1 MSSIER
7 LVEDTLI
14 TDFRLDDTLAQQLI
28 RNHDYDGAVAGDD
41 TLLQNEALS
50 VIVVTANDQGEFKM
64 GSGIKQMGVE
74 VLIRANGEADGFTGE
89 LLDDLC
95 NRVRTR
101 MQPSPTVQSAGR
113 EAHFSTP
120 ALHIFG
126 ITQRENTDRSQSGFE
141 RMRTVR
147 ATIIAAQLA

>member
-1 MSSIER
+1 MSIEK
-7 LVEDTLI
+7 LLEDTLI
-14 TDFRLDDTLAQQLI
+14 ADFRLDATLAGQLI
-28 RNHDYDGAVAGDD
+28 RNHDYDRTLAGDD
-41 TLLQNEALS
+41 TLLEQEALS
-50 VIVVTANDQGEFKM
+50 VIVVTANDRGEFKI
-64 GSGIKQMGVE
+64 GSGIKQLGVE
-74 VLIRANGEADGFTGE
+74 VLIRVNAEADGFTGE

-101 MQPSPTVQSAGR
+101 MQPSPTVQAPGR

-120 ALHIFG
+120 ALKIFG
-126 ITQRENTDRSQSGFE
+126 TTQTDNTDRTESGFE